1 MDRFLSHI
9 LALEK
14 LILRDYKKSS
24 FDLKKFPQ
32 IATKALHSCHF
43 NFKYQDFLLWTVKQF
58 RHPDIHHYD
67 VNLTENV
74 HFTLVRNPHFIIE
87 IYSWINHTEIHAHN
101 FSGSF
106 RVLRGRY
113 AQSRYSF
120 KKEHQKKNCTTGV
133 LKLERRES
141 ATEGATFP
149 ITEGES
155 FIHQVFHFDLPC
167 ISLCV
172 RTPDTKKKYYS
183 YFYPGL
189 RVSDTTFKRPEILR
203 IKSFAQLVKFGA
215 VDGGSFDELLKGLS
229 LSALVYDYMDGLNFL
244 KQILPTILQYEKRI
258 ESHLGEA
265 LGKDMKELKR
275 QHLLHMNKLEL
286 CEN

>member
-1 MDRFLSHI
+1 MNRFISQI
-9 LALEK
+9 KALEK
-14 LILRDYKKSS
+14 TILRDLKKSGY
-24 FDLKKFPQ
+24 DLKKFPQ
-32 IATKALHSCHF
+32 IATKALAAKDLCF
-43 NFKYQDFLLWTVKQF
+43 NDEEFLRWVVESR
-58 RHPDIHHYD
+58 RHPDMHHYD

-74 HFTLVRNPHFIIE
+74 HFTLVRNSHFFIE

-120 KKEHQKKNCTTGV
+120 KKERQIKSCSTGM
-133 LKLERRES
+133 LKLEKRES
-141 ATEGATFP
+141 ATQGMTFP

-155 FIHQVFHFDLPC
+155 FIHQVLHFDLPC

-189 RVSDTTFKRPEILR
+189 RVSDTTFSRPEILR
-203 IKSFAQLVKFGA
+203 IKSFAQLVKFSKLD
-215 VDGGSFDELLKGLS
+215 VSLLQDLLKGLS
-229 LSALVYDYMDGLNFL
+229 VSALIYDYMSGFNFL
-244 KQILPTILQYEKRI
+244 KQVLPVANEYEELVEKFL
-258 ESHLGEA
+258 SEA
-265 LGKDMKELKR
+265 LGRDVKELRR
-275 QHLLHMNKLEL
+275 QHRLHLNKLEL